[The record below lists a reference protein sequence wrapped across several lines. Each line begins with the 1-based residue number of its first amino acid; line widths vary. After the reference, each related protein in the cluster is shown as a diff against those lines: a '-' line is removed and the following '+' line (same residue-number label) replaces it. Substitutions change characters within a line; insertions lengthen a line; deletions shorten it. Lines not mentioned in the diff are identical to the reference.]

1 MDLEARGMALVD
13 GEKAGG
19 AMGLGLR
26 DIWVMVLERAATDL
40 EPAVIADRHKEAISG
55 SGV

>member
-1 MDLEARGMALVD
+1 VVE
-13 GEKAGG
+13 EKAGW

-40 EPAVIADRHKEAISG
+40 EPAAIADRHNEAISG
-55 SGV
+55 SGVLGEWIGGP